1 MRLLSKYVKK
11 IAKAAQAG
19 KVRRSEQGLRAL
31 ILERGLFDPQ
41 FYVEQYPDVAQW
53 TTGALDPLAH
63 YIRYGGAEGRN
74 PSADFDAKFY
84 LATNADVRNAR
95 LNPLVH
101 YLQYGEE
108 EGRLIRPVKVPAR
121 APRPAAPETAAWDEL
136 VDALGERHPGS
147 PIKGS
152 PVVDIV
158 VPVYRGLD
166 ETANCLYT
174 VLRSRLAAAPDCE
187 IDCEVVVIDDASP
200 DPALSQLLQSL
211 ADRKL
216 FTLLRNERNLGF
228 VASVN
233 KGMALHP
240 GRDVILLNSDTE
252 VFNDWVERLHHT
264 AYSDLNIGTVT
275 PLSNNATI
283 CSYPNFA
290 GEFHGQFEVS
300 FEDLDGLAKVANA
313 GLTVDIPT
321 AVGFC
326 MYVRRQCLDEVGLFD
341 LRFGLGYGEEN
352 DFSRRI
358 AARGWRNVLAGDVFV
373 RHLGRVSFLT
383 ASGDLGREALR
394 IMNRRHPQYID
405 DIHAYLKNDPPRM
418 LRRNLDLARLDRANG
433 KRSFLFVSHNLDGGT
448 DRHVRD
454 LAQQL
459 SQQGIG
465 VFTLQPKAGDGSVGV
480 LNHATVE
487 NLSVAKE
494 IDLRHG
500 LLAAAELLSDV
511 GIVHMHVHHLM
522 GFDNEAV
529 SFMQALA
536 RECEI
541 DYDFTV
547 HDYTAICPRVNM
559 IDATGVFC
567 DNTDVEVCERCIRSN
582 GSPFGDVGVWYWRAA
597 YRQFLDGARRV
608 YVPDED
614 VETRLKTFLPDLSI
628 TVRPHPEAVPDAF
641 LQPLARRPEAPLRVA
656 VIGAIGRSK
665 GSLQLLQCAKDAD
678 RRKLPIRF
686 TVIGYTDEPESRKLP
701 NVETTGAYLESDLP
715 DILARSQCH
724 LALFLSVWPE
734 TYSFTLSQ
742 ALYAGLYPVAFD
754 IGAIARRIRA
764 SGWGHVLPTEMMWL
778 PGKVNES
785 LLGLDIAQQPVG
797 WHPVRGGKLYED
809 ILRDY
814 YGLELAGAA
823 WRPPET
829 RRFEDHVMAQGEPTR
844 GVA

>member
-1 MRLLSKYVKK
+1 VHLLNKYVKK
-11 IAKAAQAG
+11 IRKAAQAG
-19 KVRRSEQGLRAL
+19 KVRRSEQSLRAL
-31 ILERGLFDPQ
+31 ILERGLFDEQ
-41 FYVEQYPDVAQW
+41 FYIEQYPDVAQW

-95 LNPLVH
+95 MNPLVH
-101 YLQYGEE
+101 YLQHGEA
-108 EGRLIRPVKVPAR
+108 EGRLVRQVNVPAR

-136 VDALGERHPGS
+136 VEALGERPT
-147 PIKGS
+147 GS

-158 VPVYRGLD
+158 IPVYRGFD

-174 VLRSRLAAAPDCE
+174 VLRSRLAAAPDCG
-187 IDCEVVVIDDASP
+187 IACEVVVIDDASP

-252 VFNDWVERLHHT
+252 VFNDWVERLRRT
-264 AYSDLNIGTVT
+264 AYSDQNIGTVT
-275 PLSNNATI
+275 PFSNNATI

-290 GEFHGQFEVS
+290 GEFHGRFEVS
-300 FEDLDGLAKVANA
+300 FEELDGLAKGANA
-313 GLTVDIPT
+313 GLAVDIPT

-326 MYVRRQCLDEVGLFD
+326 MYVRRACLDEVGLFD

-358 AARGWRNVLAGDVFV
+358 GARGWRNVLAGDVFV
-373 RHLGRVSFLT
+373 RHLGRVSFQS

-394 IMNRRHPQYID
+394 IMKQRHPQYLD
-405 DIHAYLKNDPPRM
+405 DVHAYLKNDPPRL
-418 LRRNLDLARLDRANG
+418 LRRNLDLARLHRANG

-448 DRHVRD
+448 GRHVRD
-454 LAQQL
+454 LAHRL

-465 VFTLQPKAGDGSVGV
+465 AFTLQPKAGDATVGE

-487 NLSVAKE
+487 NLSVAGE
-494 IDLRHG
+494 IDIRHG
-500 LLAAAELLSDV
+500 LSAAARLLRDV
-511 GIVHMHVHHLM
+511 GIVHIHIHHLM
-522 GFDNEAV
+522 GFDREAV
-529 SFMQALA
+529 TFMPALA
-536 RECEI
+536 RECGV

-547 HDYTAICPRVNM
+547 HDYTVVCPRVNM
-559 IDATGVFC
+559 IDATGAFC
-567 DNTDVEVCERCIRSN
+567 GNSDIDVCESCVGSI
-582 GSPFGDVGVWYWRAA
+582 GSPFGDVGVWSWRAA
-597 YRQFLDGARRV
+597 HRHFLEGARKV

-614 VETRLKTFLPDLSI
+614 VETRLKAFLPDLPV

-641 LQPLARRPEAPLRVA
+641 LPPLARRPEAPLRVA
-656 VIGAIGRSK
+656 VIGATGRHK
-665 GSLQLLQCAKDAD
+665 GSLQLLQCAEDAV
-678 RRKLPIRF
+678 RRSLPIRF
-686 TVIGYTDEPESRKLP
+686 VLIGFADMSDLRTLP
-701 NVETTGAYLESDLP
+701 NVETTGAYLERDLP
-715 DILARSQCH
+715 TILARSQCH
-724 LALFLSVWPE
+724 LAFFPSVCPE

-742 ALYAGLYPVAFD
+742 AFYAGLYPVAFD
-754 IGAIARRIRA
+754 IGAVARRIRA
-764 SGWGHVLPTEMMWL
+764 SGWGHVLPAEMMWL
-778 PGKVNES
+778 PAKVNET
-785 LLGLDIAQQPVG
+785 LLGLDIAQPPVD
-797 WHPVRGGKLYED
+797 WHPVPGDELYKD

-814 YGLELAGAA
+814 YDLEPAGAA
-823 WRPPET
+823 KRLRGT
-829 RRFEDHVMAQGEPTR
+829 RRFAEQVKVQGEPTR